1 MKNMQ
6 KKKIIQATRQILK
19 AIGENP
25 EREGLKE
32 TPLRIAEMYE
42 DLLSGYKI
50 KKPESI
56 LKPIFTTEKY
66 SEIIIV
72 KGIPFSSLCEHH
84 ILPFFGKAHVG
95 YLPQKKVL
103 VGLSKIPRVVD
114 AFAKRLQIQERLT
127 DQIADAINKALN
139 PLGVIVVIEAE
150 HLCTTIRGVKKVG
163 SKMITSS
170 LRGIF
175 LKDQKVRAEAFSLIK
190 NG

>member
-1 MKNMQ
+1 MQ
-6 KKKIIQATRQILK
+6 KKKIIQAIQQILE

-25 EREGLKE
+25 EREGLKA
-32 TPLRIAEMYE
+32 TPSRIAEMYE
-42 DLLSGYKI
+42 ELLSGYKI
-50 KKPESI
+50 KKPETI
-56 LKPIFTTEKY
+56 LKPIYTTEKY

-72 KGIPFSSLCEHH
+72 KDIPFSSLCEHH
-84 ILPFFGKAHVG
+84 LLPFFGKAHVG

-127 DQIADAINKALN
+127 DQIADTINRALN
-139 PLGVIVVIEAE
+139 PLGVIVVVEAE
-150 HLCTTIRGVKKVG
+150 HLCTTIRGVKKTG
-163 SKMITSS
+163 SKMITSA

-175 LKDQKVRAEAFSLIK
+175 LKDQKVRAEALSLIK